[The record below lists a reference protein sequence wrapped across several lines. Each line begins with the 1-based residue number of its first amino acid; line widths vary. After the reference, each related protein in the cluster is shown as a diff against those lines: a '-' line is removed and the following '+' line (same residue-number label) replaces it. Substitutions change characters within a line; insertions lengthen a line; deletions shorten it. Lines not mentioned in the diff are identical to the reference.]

1 MLVVEEVAK
10 CRQRERLRVVV
21 TCHGDPLLV
30 LSTYLVHTISTT
42 SSTIPTC
49 LYIDWLKAFSRRA
62 V

>member
-1 MLVVEEVAK
+1 MMVVEEVAK

-21 TCHGDPLLV
+21 TCYAGDLLLV
-30 LSTYLVHTISTT
+30 LSMYHYYDSTT

>member
-1 MLVVEEVAK
+1 MMVVEEVAK

-21 TCHGDPLLV
+21 TCYGDLLLV
-30 LSTYLVHTISTT
+30 VLSMYHYYDSTT

>member
-1 MLVVEEVAK
+1 MMVVEEVAK

-21 TCHGDPLLV
+21 TCYGD
-30 LSTYLVHTISTT
+30 YYDSTT